1 MRKKKMDFASLNSTS
16 IEKLKQEIVSL
27 KMLKSALGF
36 RRQENITKQE
46 LLNYCIEHNKNEIYL
61 LIYIIDCIHGM
72 PASIKKQSGM
82 LIKNMDDKEV
92 YKKLLA
98 ETENLYLIDEVFLR
112 QKKKIK
118 TDLELQLPSSRY
130 YFNQIIYEFSRK
142 YLNETVCLNE
152 KNVLLN
158 LHLMQRWLY
167 EQDYKCIKLLTHDEI
182 DLFCTYLQDGY
193 TDNAPDSENTAAR
206 IREKLGTET
215 ISQALG
221 KFYFN
226 MLLTEMG
233 ALPSKLSA
241 KYVNVDNRIYDILN
255 KSIEK
260 LAMDNNL
267 QLDRGHFGSNGH
279 FSGYYDEQ
287 YDNVMEY
294 TNAFAEFLKSRY
306 PEQSNIIAPY
316 IFESNVKN
324 VTPNQIKYSA
334 ARIHE
339 LINNIGV
346 EELIN
351 TINDFNAIMHLKEK
365 ENYSNYLDKQSKITP
380 EMSEVFKKTTK
391 LVDYYFDHRDQMNID
406 TETLKNVDKYIL
418 VFLHSK
424 DLNEQYEAACQ
435 LKTFIEQ
442 RMLDDNII
450 NQDTNEYQK

>member
-1 MRKKKMDFASLNSTS
+1 MDFASLNSTS

-226 MLLTEMG
+226 MLLTE
-233 ALPSKLSA
+233 K
-241 KYVNVDNRIYDILN
+241 
-255 KSIEK
+255 
-260 LAMDNNL
+260 
-267 QLDRGHFGSNGH
+267 
-279 FSGYYDEQ
+279 
-287 YDNVMEY
+287 
-294 TNAFAEFLKSRY
+294 
-306 PEQSNIIAPY
+306 
-316 IFESNVKN
+316 
-324 VTPNQIKYSA
+324 
-334 ARIHE
+334 
-339 LINNIGV
+339 
-346 EELIN
+346 
-351 TINDFNAIMHLKEK
+351 
-365 ENYSNYLDKQSKITP
+365 
-380 EMSEVFKKTTK
+380 
-391 LVDYYFDHRDQMNID
+391 
-406 TETLKNVDKYIL
+406 
-418 VFLHSK
+418 
-424 DLNEQYEAACQ
+424 
-435 LKTFIEQ
+435 
-442 RMLDDNII
+442 
-450 NQDTNEYQK
+450 